1 MDLNYMVSVA
11 PVLNDI
17 FLILISVGWALL
29 LGNLVFQATKSMV
42 SGLGFEGEDPH
53 LLFARTFL
61 FGFLLLVSRQVC
73 EIGLS
78 MTSTIIDML
87 QVPSSVSLTMP
98 DESIFGI
105 GASWLLVIIIGFVIM
120 WQLVKLFM
128 EIGERYVVMAFLTLS
143 APLAFSMGGS
153 KSTEDIFKGWARM
166 FGSMCVMMMFNVI
179 CLKVLISALSYM
191 PTGPSVI
198 PWAIL
203 VVGIAR
209 VARKIDSIITR
220 IGLNPAIT
228 GDGLGR
234 SLPGMFTYAVIRS
247 IGATLGKTIG
257 KQGGGRQT
265 PSGGRPNGPNGG
277 SGGPRTAGGRGYFT
291 TGRTAK
297 GQSGRPRSTV
307 AGGSVTGAASTGPVS
322 TPASPAGMGVQPQP
336 TVPQGTT
343 GQTSPSDTAGT
354 TGSVTK
360 RRTDSRAAYG
370 SVTRRSSVI
379 GQRQNAGEV
388 RPGVVIPGR
397 AGNVSPEQ
405 TPGTPHDAE
414 HLSPQR
420 PPIPRGPQGSQPPAP
435 GKAGTGSVPASG
447 KSRTE
452 RYSSVMPAPGKG
464 KAPGAA
470 SIGGS
475 SAPMRETPPGTAGS
489 ASRQTEVSHRTERR
503 SATAYTART
512 TAVSGVVTG
521 TGGKADL
528 PSAPA
533 SVGGGVPLARQER
546 RPDLR
551 GGPRSA
557 ETPVPGTAGS
567 GTSRITQIPHMQ
579 TGSTPARQEQ
589 RPNPAG
595 GPQTVKM
602 PPSGTAGSG
611 GASIT
616 QTPRPQAG
624 GTLARQERTPHS
636 TRAPHPGASAPS
648 GTAGSGHPVPGVP
661 TGTGRVPRSGSGQ
674 GTARIPKQDGPVM
687 GKSIPAKDKKYRRKG
702 GKKLG

>member
-1 MDLNYMVSVA
+1 MDLDYMVSVA
-11 PVLNDI
+11 PVLNNI

-78 MTSTIIDML
+78 MTSTVIDML
-87 QVPSSVSLTMP
+87 QVPSSVSLKMP

-120 WQLVKLFM
+120 WQLVKLFF

-257 KQGGGRQT
+257 KQGGGRQA
-265 PSGGRPNGPNGG
+265 PSGDRPNGPSGG
-277 SGGPRTAGGRGYFT
+277 SGGPRTAYGRGYFA
-291 TGRTAK
+291 TGRTGK
-297 GQSGRPRSTV
+297 GQSGGSRSTV
-307 AGGSVTGAASTGPVS
+307 AGGSVPGVASTGPVG
-322 TPASPAGMGVQPQP
+322 TPASPAGMGAQSQP
-336 TVPQGTT
+336 TAPQGTT
-343 GQTSPSDTAGT
+343 GQPRPADTAGT
-354 TGSVTK
+354 ASSAAK

-370 SVTRRSSVI
+370 SVARRSSVT
-379 GQRQNAGEV
+379 GQRRNTGEV

-397 AGNVSPEQ
+397 AGSVSPAQ
-405 TPGTPHDAE
+405 TPGTPHVAE
-414 HLSPQR
+414 HLPPQR
-420 PPIPRGPQGSQPPAP
+420 PPIPRGSQGSQPPAP
-435 GKAGTGSVPASG
+435 GKAGTGSVPAPGS
-447 KSRTE
+447 SRTE
-452 RYSSVMPAPGKG
+452 RYSSVMSAPGKG
-464 KAPGAA
+464 KAMGA
-470 SIGGS
+470 SSVGGAP
-475 SAPMRETPPGTAGS
+475 APMREAPAGTAGS
-489 ASRQTEVSHRTERR
+489 ATRQTEVSHRTERK
-503 SATAYTART
+503 SATAYTAWT
-512 TAVSGVVTG
+512 SAVSGAVTG
-521 TGGKADL
+521 TGRKADS
-528 PSAPA
+528 PSAPY
-533 SVGGGVPLARQER
+533 SVGGGTPLARQEG
-546 RPDLR
+546 RPDLSS
-551 GGPRSA
+551 GPRSA
-557 ETPVPGTAGS
+557 GTPVPGTAGS
-567 GTSRITQIPHMQ
+567 GTSRMTQIPHMQ
-579 TGSTPARQEQ
+579 AGSSPARQEQ
-589 RPNPAG
+589 RPNPTG

-602 PPSGTAGSG
+602 PSAGTAGSG
-611 GASIT
+611 GASIA

-624 GTLARQERTPHS
+624 GTQARQERTLHS
-636 TRAPHPGASAPS
+636 TRAPRPGTSASS
-648 GTAGSGHPVPGVP
+648 GTAGSSRPAPGALKG
-661 TGTGRVPRSGSGQ
+661 TGTASRSGSGQ
-674 GTARIPKQDGPVM
+674 GTARISKQGGPVM